1 MKKLN
6 NQEQRFVNEYLIDLD
21 VQRAAIA
28 AGYSKTMATSKAYL
42 WVSNGKNNKKPH
54 VYQAI
59 VKRLNVINKGLEVT
73 QERVLKEYARIGF
86 LDTRKLYD
94 EEGQLKSIHELDDD
108 TAAAVAGI
116 EIDEIKA
123 GHAIKA
129 KTKRVKLADKKGAL
143 DSMARH
149 LSMFNDKIEVTLPKV
164 IRKDLTG
171 KDGE

>member
-21 VQRAAIA
+21 VPRAAIA
-28 AGYSKTMATSKAYL
+28 AGYSKHIARGTAYT
-42 WVSNGKNNKKPH
+42 WVCSGDNNSKPH

-59 VKRLNVINKGLEVT
+59 KKRLDVIHKGQEVT

-94 EEGQLKSIHELDDD
+94 EDGQLKNIHDLDDD
-108 TAAAVAGI
+108 TAAAVVGI
-116 EIDEIKA
+116 EVDEIKA
-123 GHAIKA
+123 GQATTA

-143 DSMARH
+143 DSMART
-149 LSMFNDKIEVTLPKV
+149 LSMFNDKLEVTLPKV
-164 IRKDLTG
+164 IRRDLTG
-171 KDGE
+171 KDEE